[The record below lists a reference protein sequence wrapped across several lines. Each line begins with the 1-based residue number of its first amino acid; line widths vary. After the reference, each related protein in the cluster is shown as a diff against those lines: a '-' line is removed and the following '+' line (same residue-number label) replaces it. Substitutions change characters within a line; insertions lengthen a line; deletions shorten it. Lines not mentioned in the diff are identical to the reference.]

1 MFSMK
6 PVCVK
11 CEMELSLEK
20 TGVLVRELFQKDTMV
35 YRIWSADLWKCPECG
50 VEIIPGHGFADKPL
64 ASHYEPEKMKKA
76 LRQYN
81 AARAKGEAYT
91 IREFPRR

>member
-1 MFSMK
+1 MK

-11 CEMELSLEK
+11 CERELYMEK
-20 TGVLVRELFQKDTMV
+20 AGVVVRELFQKNTMT

-50 VEIIPGHGFADKPL
+50 VEIIPGNGFADKPY
-64 ASHYEPEKMKKA
+64 AIHYEPVKMKRA
-76 LRQYN
+76 LKEYN

-91 IREFPRR
+91 IREFQRR